1 MLMYIICRT
10 KFYNIGG
17 DYLIDTQKLQGKMR
31 EHGYT
36 INTLAKEMGIS
47 NTGLFNKIHNIQE
60 FVVSEIQLI
69 SKLLHLTKAEIHAIF
84 FAKDVELNSTKKKKG

>member
-1 MLMYIICRT
+1 M
-10 KFYNIGG
+10 
-17 DYLIDTQKLQGKMR
+17 IDTQKLQGKMR